1 MQGIVGADIREKK
14 NWASCFGLAGNPL
27 SQGSVVLVRPLSG
40 LNHRNTMATKPV
52 VWITRTLSA
61 NTMKRATQHYDVVFD
76 DADEPA
82 DSHSIIAR
90 SAEVDACIP
99 CHSEH
104 FSADVVAQLNPR
116 LKIVANHSVGV
127 DHCDLDALKSR
138 GIVVTNTPDVLSDA
152 TAEIAMLLLLG
163 AARRAAEGDAMVRSG
178 AWTTWSPSFMVG
190 HQVTGKRIGIV
201 GMGKVGQVMAR
212 RARGF
217 DMQVHY
223 YNRQR
228 LSVEKEAGAIYHDSL
243 KSLLEVSEYL
253 SLHCPAT
260 DETRGMLDAEAIARL
275 PDSAI
280 VVNTARGALVDE
292 QALVDAINRG
302 KLAAAG
308 LDCFVT
314 EPGGNPQFAA
324 HPNIFMLPHIG
335 SATFDTRDAMGY
347 RALDNLDAFFAGK
360 EPGDRLV

>member
-1 MQGIVGADIREKK
+1 MPV
-14 NWASCFGLAGNPL
+14 
-27 SQGSVVLVRPLSG
+27 
-40 LNHRNTMATKPV
+40 KPV

-61 NTMKRATQHYDVVFD
+61 NTLERARQHYDVVFD
-76 DADEPA
+76 EQDEPA
-82 DSHSIIAR
+82 DSETIIAR
-90 SAEVDACIP
+90 SADVDACIP

-104 FSADVVAQLNPR
+104 FSADVVERLNPR
-116 LKIVANHSVGV
+116 LKIIANHSVGV

-163 AARRAAEGDAMVRSG
+163 AARRAVEGDALLRTG
-178 AWTTWSPSFMVG
+178 TWATWSPSFMVG
-190 HQVTGKRIGIV
+190 QQVTGKRIGIV

-223 YNRQR
+223 HNRQR
-228 LSVEKEAGAIYHDSL
+228 LSADKEAGAIYHDSL
-243 KSLLEVSEYL
+243 ESLLGVSEYL

-260 DETRGMLDAEAIARL
+260 ENTRGLLNAATIAQL
-275 PDSAI
+275 PDGAI
-280 VVNTARGALVDE
+280 VVNTARGALIDE
-292 QALVDAINRG
+292 QALEEAISRG

-314 EPGGNPQFAA
+314 EPGGNPKFATY
-324 HPNIFMLPHIG
+324 PNIFMLPHIG

-347 RALDNLDAFFAGK
+347 RALDNLDAYFAGK

>member
-1 MQGIVGADIREKK
+1 MSA
-14 NWASCFGLAGNPL
+14 
-27 SQGSVVLVRPLSG
+27 
-40 LNHRNTMATKPV
+40 KPV

-61 NTMKRATQHYDVVFD
+61 NTLARARQTYEVVFD
-76 DADEPA
+76 DQDEPA
-82 DSHSIIAR
+82 DSETIIAR

-104 FSADVVAQLNPR
+104 FSADVVAKLDSR
-116 LKIVANHSVGV
+116 LKIIANHSVGV

-163 AARRAAEGDAMVRSG
+163 AARRAVEGDALLRTSS
-178 AWTTWSPSFMVG
+178 WTTWSPSFMVG

-217 DMQVHY
+217 DMHVHY
-223 YNRQR
+223 HNRQR
-228 LSVEKEAGAIYHDSL
+228 LSLDKEAGAIYHESLDSL
-243 KSLLEVSEYL
+243 LSVSDYL

-260 DETRGMLDAEAIARL
+260 DDTRGLLDADAIAKL
-275 PDSAI
+275 PDGAI
-280 VVNTARGALVDE
+280 VVNTARGALIDE
-292 QALVDAINRG
+292 HALEESISNG

-314 EPGGNPQFAA
+314 EPGGNPRFASYK
-324 HPNIFMLPHIG
+324 NIFMLPHIG
-335 SATFDTRDAMGY
+335 SATFDTRDAMGF
-347 RALDNLDAFFAGK
+347 RALDNLDAYFAGT